1 MELGDLRKEYDS
13 LKRQVSELTS
23 DIDEKRKDI
32 KDEKE
37 LRVSSVRDAR
47 EEERAKAQKELQE
60 LRQKLT
66 SEKSKEV
73 ASVREELRLKAKVEL
88 ENLEEMKDRELAA
101 LQKKFQEAEKGRKLA
116 EEEAAK
122 IRSDLLSKKESE
134 VKKLHRS
141 LFEIQSSR
149 DELKAKVDTLSAA
162 DKEKTELIRQLKEDH
177 EKELKRS
184 TQESK
189 QANKKQV
196 RLCAFTADYMCVGGW

>member
-23 DIDEKRKDI
+23 DIDEKRKDV

-88 ENLEEMKDRELAA
+88 ENLEEMKNRELVA

-149 DELKAKVDTLSAA
+149 DEMKAKVDTLSAEN
-162 DKEKTELIRQLKEDH
+162 KEKTELIRKLKEDH

-196 RLCAFTADYMCVGGW
+196 RFVLF